1 MNQSVSGAALLMGK
15 RLEKLQIKFARYR
28 RVRFKRQVRE
38 VKIRSRHPFAVPFIT
53 FAVLIV
59 LTLIGFLAFKWTAKP
74 TSDVYVVIVSHD
86 HIEQTVPSRE
96 PTVGTL
102 LSKLHIT
109 LNQGDVVEPS
119 PATHI
124 NQDKFRINIYRA
136 VPVAIVDGGQTTFT
150 FSAATTPRAI
160 ATQAG
165 VNVYPEDL
173 LTTTP
178 TSNFVSQQSAIGE
191 TVTIKRSVPIG
202 LILYGIP
209 TVTRTH
215 SDTVGQMLAEKH
227 IVLRNGDTVQP
238 AANTPITP
246 NQEVFILHKG
256 TKIATSTQPI
266 PAPVQT
272 ISDPTLTVGTSAIRQ
287 QGAPGVL
294 LITYQVNETTGVQ
307 TQLQSVQLQPPVAEI
322 IAKGT
327 APVPVS
333 SNLATWLA
341 KLRQCE
347 SGGNYADNTGNGY
360 YGAYQF
366 SLGTWERLGNSG
378 LPSNAAPSVQDQ
390 AIVAN
395 TNRSGGGL
403 ASQNPGC
410 YYRTG
415 ISAFPPSQ

>member
-1 MNQSVSGAALLMGK
+1 MGK
-15 RLEKLQIKFARYR
+15 RLEKLQIKLARYR

-38 VKIRSRHPFAVPFIT
+38 VKIKSRHPFAVPFIT
-53 FAVLIV
+53 FGVLIV
-59 LTLIGFLAFKWTAKP
+59 LTAVGFFLFRGKLGP
-74 TSDVYVVIVSHD
+74 TSNVYVVIISHD

-102 LSKLHIT
+102 LAKLHIT
-109 LNQGDVVEPS
+109 LGEGDVVEPS
-119 PATHI
+119 LSAHI

-136 VPVAIVDGGQTTFT
+136 VPVEIVDGTQHTFT

-165 VNVYPEDL
+165 LSLFPEDL
-173 LTTTP
+173 LTTAP
-178 TSNFVSQQSAIGE
+178 TDNFISQEAVGE

-202 LILYGIP
+202 LILYGVP

-227 IVLRNGDTVQP
+227 IVLRNGDTVDP
-238 AANTPITP
+238 APSTLITP
-246 NQEVFILHKG
+246 NQQVFILHKG
-256 TKIATSTQPI
+256 TKIATSEQPI

-272 ISDPTLTVGTSAIRQ
+272 INDPTLTVGTSAVRQ
-287 QGAPGVL
+287 QGSAGIL
-294 LITYQVNETTGVQ
+294 LITYQVDEKTGAQ

-327 APVPVS
+327 APVPQS
-333 SNLATWLA
+333 SNLSTWLA

-366 SLGTWERLGNSG
+366 SLGTWERLGNTG
-378 LPSNAAPSVQDQ
+378 LPSDAAPSVQDQ

-410 YYRTG
+410 YYKTG
-415 ISAFPPSQ
+415 ISAFPPGQ

>member
-1 MNQSVSGAALLMGK
+1 MRKKLE
-15 RLEKLQIKFARYR
+15 RLQLKFARYR
-28 RVRFKRQVRE
+28 RIRFKRQVRE
-38 VKIRSRHPFAVPFIT
+38 VKLRSRHPFAVPFIT
-53 FAVLIV
+53 FAVLMA
-59 LTLIGFLAFKWTAKP
+59 LTAAGFFVFKWNIKP
-74 TSDVYVVIVSHD
+74 SSNVYVVIISHD
-86 HIEQTVPSRE
+86 HVEQTVPSRE

-102 LSKLHIT
+102 LAKLHIT
-109 LNQGDVVEPS
+109 LGQGDVVEPGLS
-119 PATHI
+119 AHI

-136 VPVAIVDGGQTTFT
+136 VPVEIVDGTNKTFT

-160 ATQAG
+160 AQQAG
-165 VNVYPEDL
+165 VGLYPEDL
-173 LTTTP
+173 LTTAP
-178 TSNFVSQQSAIGE
+178 TGDFITQQAIGE
-191 TVTIKRSVPIG
+191 TVNIKRSVPVG
-202 LILYGIP
+202 LILYGTP

-246 NQEVFILHKG
+246 NQQIFILHAG

-272 ISDPTLTVGTSAIRQ
+272 INDPTLTVGTSAVRQ
-287 QGAPGVL
+287 QGAAGIL
-294 LITYQVNETTGVQ
+294 LTTYQVDEKTGAQ
-307 TQLQSVQLQPPVAEI
+307 TPIQSVQLQPPVAEI
-322 IAKGT
+322 IARGT
-327 APVPVS
+327 APVPAS
-333 SNLATWLA
+333 SNLANWLL
-341 KLRQCE
+341 KLRNCE

-366 SLGTWERLGNSG
+366 SLGTWQRLGLSG
-378 LPSNAAPSVQDQ
+378 LPSNAPPAVQDQ
-390 AIVAN
+390 AIVQN

>member
-1 MNQSVSGAALLMGK
+1 MRRK
-15 RLEKLQIKFARYR
+15 LERFKLKLIRYR
-28 RVRFKRQVRE
+28 RIWLPRRIRKL
-38 VKIRSRHPFAVPFIT
+38 KIVSRHPFAVPVIT
-53 FAVLIV
+53 FAVLLVVSAVVVV
-59 LTLIGFLAFKWTAKP
+59 LLNRYDTPASNA
-74 TSDVYVVIVSHD
+74 YVVIISHD

-102 LSKLHIT
+102 LAKLHIT
-109 LNQGDVVEPS
+109 LGQGDVVEPS
-119 PATHI
+119 LTTRI

-136 VPVAIVDGGQTTFT
+136 VPVAIVDGTNTTFT

-160 ATQAG
+160 AEQAG
-165 VNVYPEDL
+165 ISLYPEDE
-173 LTTTP
+173 LTTSP
-178 TSNFVSQQSAIGE
+178 TSNFVSQQAVGE
-191 TVTIKRSVPIG
+191 TVTIKRSVPIS
-202 LILYGIP
+202 LILYGVP

-238 AANTPITP
+238 VANTPITA
-246 NQEVFILHKG
+246 NQQIFILHKG

-272 ISDPTLTVGTSAIRQ
+272 INDPTLTVGTSAVRQ
-287 QGAPGVL
+287 QGSPGVL
-294 LITYQVNETTGVQ
+294 LITYQVDEKTGAQ
-307 TQLQSVQLQPPVAEI
+307 TQLQSVQLQPPVTEI

-333 SNLATWLA
+333 SNLAAWLA
-341 KLRQCE
+341 ELRDCE
-347 SGGNYADNTGNGY
+347 SGGNYQDDTGNGY

-366 SLGTWERLGNSG
+366 SVGTWDTLGTGYATANLA
-378 LPSNAAPSVQDQ
+378 PPSVQDE
-390 AIVAN
+390 AIVKN
-395 TNRSGGGL
+395 TNRSGAGL
-403 ASQNPGC
+403 AGQNPGC